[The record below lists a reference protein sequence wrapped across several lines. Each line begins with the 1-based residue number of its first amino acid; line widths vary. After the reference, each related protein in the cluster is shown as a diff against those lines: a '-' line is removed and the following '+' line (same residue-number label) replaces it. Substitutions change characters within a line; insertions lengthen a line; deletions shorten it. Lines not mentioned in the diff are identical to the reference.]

1 MKKHYYLYTLLL
13 ALLVG
18 MATACEDRL
27 NIEKHGNMG
36 SVDDYYQTD
45 DNCNLAWR
53 TDKLD
58 MSTEM
63 QNTYAMG
70 TYGFMSKHK
79 LLPIP
84 LTEIEVNPNMVQ
96 NEGW

>member
-45 DNCNLAWR
+45 EEAE
-53 TDKLD
+53 TAIA
-58 MSTEM
+58 
-63 QNTYAMG
+63 AM
-70 TYGFMSKHK
+70 YLK
-79 LLPIP
+79 
-84 LTEIEVNPNMVQ
+84 
-96 NEGW
+96 